1 MSDENTEKYSFH
13 VKKVEELLESIQKC
27 EDVDD
32 ALHLFK
38 EAKRHFDICKDKIES
53 AKGEFAKLNS

>member
-13 VKKVEELLESIQKC
+13 VKKVENLLESIQKC

-32 ALHLFK
+32 VLHLFK
-38 EAKRHFDICKDKIES
+38 EAKYHLKICRDKIEL
-53 AKGEFAKLNS
+53 AKGEFVKLNS